1 MWPQKAESMPGYSI
15 ATLADWSG
23 ARLIPGTAEPK
34 VEHLLIDSRKLVFP
48 QRSLFFALSSQRRDG
63 HDFIPELYDR
73 GVRCF
78 VVEREPDVD
87 TMPEASFLIVP
98 DARKAL
104 QQIAAAHRQ
113 RFSYPVIGI
122 SGSNGKTIVKEW
134 ANHLL
139 TPDYR
144 IVRSPRSYNSQLG
157 VPLSVWQMREDH
169 QLALIEAG
177 ISQSG
182 EMAALESIIR
192 PEIGIFTHIG
202 DAHAEG
208 FRDMAEKA
216 REKMILFR
224 NCKILVCCADHTLI
238 FDAARNQGIPLFTWG
253 KDAHNSL
260 QMVRED
266 LLPHASTM
274 HCRFEGAS
282 FFFDIPFTDAAS
294 RENAM
299 HCCALM
305 LLMGLPVHAIQ
316 ERMRSLPAL
325 SMRME
330 WKEGINRTVIIND
343 SYSADVDSLQ
353 LALDF
358 LAQQQ
363 QHSHRT
369 VILSDIF
376 QSGRPD
382 RELYAGV
389 AQLLQQKNVQRLIGI
404 GPAISAQAEV
414 FAAAGL
420 DSLFFPATEV
430 FLEQFHPAWFRDET
444 ILLKGARSFA
454 FERIAKALEKKVHQ
468 TVLEINLAS
477 VTHNLRQY
485 QQSLRPDT
493 RIMAMVKAFSYG
505 TGAYEIASLLQFHR
519 VDYLTV
525 AYADEGVELRKAGIR
540 LPIMVMNAETGSFP
554 LLTGYDLQ
562 PELYSMEMAQEL
574 ARFLGSE
581 GISGFPVHIKLDTGM
596 HRLGFFVDEVPALA
610 SWLKERGIFQVQS
623 VFSHL
628 VASEDPSEDAFTRE
642 QEASFLAACARLREG
657 LGYDFLRHI
666 ANTAAIRRHPHLQ
679 LDMVRLGIGLYGID
693 PGMTGPGQLQEVS
706 RLKSTV
712 AQVRRVAAG
721 ETVGY
726 NRRGRLTRD
735 SVVATIRIGYADGYP
750 RSLGNG
756 AGKVWIRGA
765 LYPVVGNV
773 CMDMTM
779 VDVTDGLDIQAG
791 EEVILFGP
799 ELSVG
804 VLARWAGT
812 IPYEILTGISQR
824 VQRVYFEE

>member
-1 MWPQKAESMPGYSI
+1 MSGYTTG
-15 ATLADWSG
+15 TLAEWTG
-23 ARLIPGTAEPK
+23 ARLIAGMTEPGI
-34 VEHLLIDSRKLVFP
+34 EHLLIDSRKLVFP
-48 QRSLFFALSSQRRDG
+48 QHSVFFALSSQRRDG
-63 HDFIPELYDR
+63 HDFIAELYDR

-78 VVEREPDVD
+78 VVEREPEVES
-87 TMPEASFLIVP
+87 MPEASFLVVP
-98 DARKAL
+98 DTRKAL

-113 RFSYPVIGI
+113 RFRYPVVGI
-122 SGSNGKTIVKEW
+122 TGSNGKTIVKEW

-139 TPDYR
+139 SPDYR

-157 VPLSVWQMREDH
+157 VPLSVWQMRKDH

-182 EMAALESIIR
+182 EMAALESIIH
-192 PEIGIFTHIG
+192 PDIGIFTHIG

-208 FRDMAEKA
+208 FRDMAEKV

-224 NCKILVCCADHTLI
+224 NCKTLVCCADHQRI
-238 FDAARNQGIPLFTWG
+238 IDEARSQSVQLFTWG
-253 KDAHNSL
+253 RDARNNL
-260 QMVRED
+260 QLLREE
-266 LLPHASTM
+266 LMPQSSTM
-274 HCRFEGAS
+274 HCLFSGATFS
-282 FFFDIPFTDAAS
+282 FTIPFADAAS

-305 LLMGLPVHAIQ
+305 LLLGSSVETIQ

-325 SMRME
+325 SMRLE

-358 LAQQQ
+358 LVQQQ

-376 QSGRPD
+376 QSGKPEQ
-382 RELYAGV
+382 ELYTGV
-389 AQLLQQKNVQRLIGI
+389 AQLLQQRHVQRLIGI
-404 GPAISAQAEV
+404 GPAITAHAAV
-414 FAAAGL
+414 FTAAGL
-420 DSLFFPATEV
+420 DTMFFPATEL
-430 FLEQFHPAWFRDET
+430 FLEQFHPAWFKDES

-477 VTHNLRQY
+477 VMHNLRQY
-485 QQSLRPDT
+485 QLALKPDT
-493 RIMAMVKAFSYG
+493 RVMAMVKAFSYG

-540 LPIMVMNAETGSFP
+540 LPIMVMNAEAGSFP

-562 PELYSMEMAQEL
+562 PELYSMEMAEDL
-574 ARFLGSE
+574 ARFLRSE
-581 GISGFPVHIKLDTGM
+581 GVTGFPVHIKLDTGM
-596 HRLGFFVDEVPALA
+596 HRLGFSVDEVPALA
-610 SWLKERGIFQVQS
+610 AWLKEHGIFQVQS

-628 VASEDPSEDAFTRE
+628 VASEDPAEDAFTMQQQTR
-642 QEASFLAACARLREG
+642 FLDACGRLREG

-693 PGMTGPGQLQEVS
+693 PGMPGPGLLQEVA

-712 AQVRRVAAG
+712 AQVRHVAAG
-721 ETVGY
+721 ESVGY
-726 NRRGRLTRD
+726 NRKGRLTRD
-735 SVVATIRIGYADGYP
+735 SIVATIRIGYADGYP

-756 AGKVWIRGA
+756 AGKVWIRGR

-779 VDVTDGLDIQAG
+779 VDITDGPDIRAG

-804 VLARWAGT
+804 LLSRWAGT

-824 VQRVYFEE
+824 VQRVYFEA

>member
-1 MWPQKAESMPGYSI
+1 MHGYSL
-15 ATLADWSG
+15 ATLAEWTG
-23 ARLIPGTAEPK
+23 ARLIPGPVEPE

-48 QRSLFFALSSQRRDG
+48 QRSLFFALSGQRRDG
-63 HDFIPELYDR
+63 HEYIPELYDR

-78 VVEREPDVD
+78 VVEREPDLEL
-87 TMPEASFLIVP
+87 MPEAGFLVVP
-98 DARKAL
+98 DTRKAL
-104 QQIAAAHRQ
+104 QQSAAKHRQ
-113 RFSYPVIGI
+113 RFTYPVVGI
-122 SGSNGKTIVKEW
+122 TGSNGKTIVKEW
-134 ANHLL
+134 ANHVLSSNF
-139 TPDYR
+139 R

-169 QLALIEAG
+169 ELALIEAG
-177 ISQSG
+177 ISRTG
-182 EMAALESIIR
+182 EMAALEAVVQ
-192 PEIGIFTHIG
+192 PDIGVFTHIG

-208 FRDMAEKA
+208 FRDKAEKV

-224 NCKILVCCADHTLI
+224 NCKTLVCCADHGPI
-238 FDAARNQGIPLFTWG
+238 VEEARRQGLQVFTWG
-253 KDAHNSL
+253 KDAQNQL
-260 QMVRED
+260 QLTKEE
-266 LLPHASTM
+266 LLLHVSVM
-274 HCRFEGAS
+274 HCSYAGMPFTFE
-282 FFFDIPFTDAAS
+282 IPFLDAAS

-305 LLMGLPVHAIQ
+305 LLMGLPVTAVQ
-316 ERMRSLPAL
+316 ERMRTLPAL
-325 SMRME
+325 SMRLE

-358 LAQQQ
+358 LVQQQ
-363 QHSHRT
+363 QQTQRT

-382 RELYAGV
+382 QELYARV
-389 AQLLQQKNVQRLIGI
+389 AQLLRQKNIQRLIGI
-404 GPAISAQAEV
+404 GPAISAQAEAFV
-414 FAAAGL
+414 SAGL
-420 DSLFFPATEV
+420 ETMFFPATEV
-430 FLEQFHPAWFRDET
+430 FLEQFHPAWFKDEA

-454 FERIAKALEKKVHQ
+454 FERIARVLEKKVHQ

-485 QQSLRPDT
+485 QQALNPDT

-540 LPIMVMNAETGSFP
+540 LPIMVMNAEPGSFP
-554 LLTGYDLQ
+554 LLAGYDLQ
-562 PELYSMEMAQEL
+562 PELYSMDMAAEL
-574 ARFLGSE
+574 ARFLQSE
-581 GISGFPVHIKLDTGM
+581 GITGFPVHIKLDTGM
-596 HRLGFFVDEVPALA
+596 HRLGFSVEEVPALA
-610 SWLKERGIFQVQS
+610 AWLNAQDLFRVQS

-628 VASEDPSEDAFTRE
+628 VASEDPREDVFTRQ
-642 QEASFLAACARLREG
+642 QEASFLAACARMREG

-706 RLKSTV
+706 RLRSTI

-726 NRRGRLTRD
+726 NRKGRLNRD
-735 SVVATIRIGYADGYP
+735 SRVATIRIGYADGYP

-765 LYPVVGNV
+765 SYPVVGNV

-779 VDVTDGLDIQAG
+779 VDITDGPDIRAG
-791 EEVILFGP
+791 EEVVLFGP

-804 VLARWAGT
+804 LVARWAGT

-824 VQRVYFEE
+824 VQRVYFED

>member
-1 MWPQKAESMPGYSI
+1 MSGYTTG
-15 ATLADWSG
+15 TLAEWTG
-23 ARLIPGTAEPK
+23 ARMIPGTTERTI
-34 VEHLLIDSRKLVFP
+34 EHLLIDSRKLVFP
-48 QRSLFFALSSQRRDG
+48 QHSVFFALSSQRRDG
-63 HDFIPELYDR
+63 HDFIPELYGR
-73 GVRCF
+73 GMRCF
-78 VVEREPDVD
+78 FVEHEPDVES
-87 TMPEASFLIVP
+87 MPEANFLVVP
-98 DARKAL
+98 DTRKAL
-104 QQIAAAHRQ
+104 QQISAAHRQ
-113 RFSYPVIGI
+113 RFRYPVVGI
-122 SGSNGKTIVKEW
+122 TGSNGKTIVKEW
-134 ANHLL
+134 VNHLL
-139 TPDYR
+139 SPDYR

-182 EMAALESIIR
+182 EMAALESIIH
-192 PEIGIFTHIG
+192 PDIGIFTHIG

-208 FRDMAEKA
+208 FRDLADKV

-224 NCKILVCCADHTLI
+224 NCKTLVCCADHQLI
-238 FDAARNQGIPLFTWG
+238 IDEARRQGLQLFTWG
-253 KDAHNSL
+253 RDL
-260 QMVRED
+260 QNNLQLLREE
-266 LLPHASTM
+266 LMPQASTL
-274 HCRFEGAS
+274 HCLFSGTTFS
-282 FFFDIPFTDAAS
+282 FTIPFADAAS

-305 LLMGLPVHAIQ
+305 FLLGSSVDTVR

-325 SMRME
+325 SMRLE

-358 LAQQQ
+358 LVQQH

-376 QSGRPD
+376 QSSKPEQ
-382 RELYAGV
+382 ELYTGV
-389 AQLLQQKNVQRLIGI
+389 AQLLQQRHVQRLIGI
-404 GPAISAQAEV
+404 GPAITAHAAA
-414 FAAAGL
+414 FTAAGL
-420 DSLFFPATEV
+420 DTMFFPATEL
-430 FLEQFHPAWFRDET
+430 FLEQFHPAWFKDET
-444 ILLKGARSFA
+444 ILLKGARSYA

-468 TVLEINLAS
+468 TLLEINLAS

-485 QQSLRPDT
+485 QLALKPGT
-493 RIMAMVKAFSYG
+493 RVMAMVKAFSYG

-540 LPIMVMNAETGSFP
+540 LPIMVMNAEAGSFP

-562 PELYSMEMAQEL
+562 PELYSMEMADDL
-574 ARFLGSE
+574 ARFLRSE
-581 GISGFPVHIKLDTGM
+581 GVTGFPVHIKLDTGM
-596 HRLGFFVDEVPALA
+596 HRLGFSVDEVPTLAL
-610 SWLKERGIFQVQS
+610 WLKEHGIFHVQS

-628 VASEDPSEDAFTRE
+628 VASEDPEEDAFTLQQQTR
-642 QEASFLAACARLREG
+642 FLDACSKLRDG

-693 PGMTGPGQLQEVS
+693 PGMPGSGQLQEVS

-712 AQVRRVAAG
+712 AQVRSVAAG
-721 ETVGY
+721 ESVGY
-726 NRRGRLTRD
+726 NRKGRLTRD

-756 AGKVWIRGA
+756 AGKVWIRGR

-779 VDVTDGLDIQAG
+779 VDVTDGPGIRAG

-804 VLARWAGT
+804 LVARWAGT

-824 VQRVYFEE
+824 VQRVYFEA